1 MEQQDIALSYEDI
14 DSFVANTASHLEL
27 RSLTLH
33 LTQPTLVSHEPQDVE
48 ASNARVEEAL
58 TRLAGAIA
66 RLQTLR
72 AFSLYV
78 PPHNTGHHF
87 DISQTAIA
95 SLIESLP
102 QSCVSLEIDTA
113 GLDHATGFGTPVH
126 LCETLR
132 AVLPRLRHA
141 RLSLRTMCSSLFGT
155 GAALPQKD
163 RDATASYNPISLPS
177 MQAFLVNCR
186 RAWGAAPICASAA
199 ANPVSTTTP
208 TEPTPDAWDSVTH
221 GLHALAAA
229 PGRVRPDG
237 ASLCVLTSTPPQDS
251 ADKSRY
257 TTLIRADAARRTAH
271 AFPIALVARGP
282 PPAAAAWLMRMPGA
296 PEGREV
302 ISSDTAALVAAAEG
316 ETAGWAAMATT
327 TTGVA
332 NELPVRLPVPVAAE
346 WGLEVRALP
355 LEEVGVWRAAN
366 PRKMHLLW
374 YNEQV
379 SGERLLEGE
388 VRVGEGYLE
397 REPVV
402 ERTPAGWR
410 RSEGMQRA
418 QLEPL

>member
-1 MEQQDIALSYEDI
+1 MEPQDIALSYEDI
-14 DSFVANTASHLEL
+14 DSFVANTASYLEL

-48 ASNARVEEAL
+48 ASNAQVEEAL

-132 AVLPRLRHA
+132 AVLPQLRHA

-155 GAALPQKD
+155 GPALPQNLK
-163 RDATASYNPISLPS
+163 DATASYTPISLPS
-177 MQAFLVNCR
+177 MQALLVNCR
-186 RAWGAAPICASAA
+186 RAWGTAPICASAA
-199 ANPVSTTTP
+199 ANSVSTIPTP
-208 TEPTPDAWDSVTH
+208 TTPTPDAWDAVTR

-229 PGRVRPDG
+229 PRGRVRPDG

-271 AFPIALVARGP
+271 AFPLALVARGP
-282 PPAAAAWLMRMPGA
+282 PAAAAAWLMRTPGA

-302 ISSDTAALVAAAEG
+302 IASDTAALVAAAEG
-316 ETAGWAAMATT
+316 EAAGWAATT
-327 TTGVA
+327 TAAAVA

-374 YNEQV
+374 YNEHL
-379 SGERLLEGE
+379 SGERLLDGE
-388 VRVGEGYLE
+388 VLVSDFGYLE
-397 REPVV
+397 
-402 ERTPAGWR
+402 TP
-410 RSEGMQRA
+410 
-418 QLEPL
+418 L